1 MLIEIQHRNIVKLH
15 GYCLHKH
22 SMFLVFESMERGS
35 LFCVLSNN
43 VEDMERGSLFCVLT
57 NNVEAVALD
66 WIKMMEII

>member
-1 MLIEIQHRNIVKLH
+1 MRVIGGL
-15 GYCLHKH
+15 Y
-22 SMFLVFESMERGS
+22 LVSAPGS

-66 WIKMMEII
+66 WIRMMEVI

>member
-1 MLIEIQHRNIVKLH
+1 MAIVCINIA
-15 GYCLHKH
+15 CFW
-22 SMFLVFESMERGS
+22 SESMERGS

-66 WIKMMEII
+66 WIKMMEVI